1 MAREFSAL
9 THLTAEMPKA
19 SAIRLTRVSLY
30 DRMLPLVLRQF
41 FTVFLD
47 LGYY

>member
-9 THLTAEMPKA
+9 THLTSEMPKA
-19 SAIRLTRVSLY
+19 SAIRLTRVSMY